1 MATVVFRM
9 MRILAACFVCVAFAH
24 ASAASAP
31 AMPVPTIVVGIADI
45 CSTNSLSR
53 VGAAYADSV
62 YAAGAVPYLLP
73 ATTNAEVIAA
83 LVDRIDML
91 MLAGGEDV
99 DPSRYRETDR
109 GRLGKVNRRRDA
121 WEFALLDAAVRRR
134 LPVLGI
140 CRGCQVLNVGF
151 GGTLWQDLPSEFTH
165 AEPHRISGE
174 HTVSFVEGTCLARL
188 AGSCESS
195 VNSRHHQAVK
205 AVAAGFRVMARAGD
219 GVVEA
224 IEGVD
229 YPAVGVQFHPE
240 RMFAE
245 SGRREFLP
253 LFRGCFA
260 DLKPKLH
267 VKKTDRFKAVVLPD
281 YCPTNRFV
289 CCKPNMTDALIK
301 AGFVSFV
308 VPFTSEDGE
317 LAAALTGVDAMMVAG
332 GIGALQD
339 YPKRCAF
346 EHRAIRLALARG
358 LPISGV
364 CHGSQVINTYFGGK
378 LKLTPQKAE
387 EKDFLI
393 AHRMP
398 VREPYTDNFHLAD
411 LAADSRI
418 SRVLGATRVV
428 VNSSHSNRS
437 FEMGR
442 GLRVTAWAQDGVV
455 EAFEHESLPVMAFQ
469 FHPERMTYDER
480 FIALL
485 KESLGGIP
493 VDAKGNCR

>member
-1 MATVVFRM
+1 MNV
-9 MRILAACFVCVAFAH
+9 MRIAACGLCLAVGLS
-24 ASAASAP
+24 ASAASDKA
-31 AMPVPTIVVGIADI
+31 IVVGIADV
-45 CSTNSLSR
+45 CATNALSQ
-53 VGAAYADSV
+53 VKTDYADAV

-73 ATTNAEVIAA
+73 ATTNAEAIAA

-91 MLAGGEDV
+91 LLPGGVDV
-99 DPSRYRETDR
+99 EPSRYGETNR
-109 GRLGKVNRRRDA
+109 KNICKVSVRRDA
-121 WEFALLDAAVRRR
+121 WEFALLDEVVRRR

-140 CRGCQVLNVGF
+140 CRGCQLLNVKF
-151 GGTLWQDLPSEFTH
+151 GGTLWQDVPSELTG
-165 AEPHRISGE
+165 AKQHRISGE
-174 HTVSFVEGTCLARL
+174 HAIAVVEGSCMSRL
-188 AGSCESS
+188 VGASNCS

-205 AVAAGFRVMARAGD
+205 RLADGFKVVATSGD

-240 RMFAE
+240 RMFVE

-260 DLKPKLH
+260 ALEPK
-267 VKKTDRFKAVVLPD
+267 VRQKAAGRFRTVVLPD

-289 CCKPNMTDALIK
+289 CCKSNMTDALIM
-301 AGFVSFV
+301 AGFVSLIA
-308 VPFTSEDGE
+308 PFTPDDGVLDVT
-317 LAAALTGVDAMMVAG
+317 LAGVDALMVGG
-332 GIGALQD
+332 GIGPLQD
-339 YPKRCAF
+339 YAKRCDF
-346 EHRAIRLALARG
+346 EHRMIRMALMRR

-364 CHGSQVINTYFGGK
+364 CHGSQVINTYFGGM
-378 LKLTPQKAE
+378 LKLTPQKAGE
-387 EKDFLI
+387 EDFLI

-398 VREPYTDNFHLAD
+398 VRTPFTDNFHLVD
-411 LAADSRI
+411 LVPGSRI
-418 SRVLGATRVV
+418 ASVLGSTRAV

-442 GLRVTAWAQDGVV
+442 GLRVTARAQDGVV

-469 FHPERMTYDER
+469 FHPERMAYDAR

-485 KESLGGIP
+485 MESLSESRKCP
-493 VDAKGNCR
+493 TLQE

>member
-1 MATVVFRM
+1 MNV
-9 MRILAACFVCVAFAH
+9 MRIAACGLCLAVGLS
-24 ASAASAP
+24 ASAASDKA
-31 AMPVPTIVVGIADI
+31 IVVGIADV
-45 CSTNSLSR
+45 CATNALSQ
-53 VGAAYADSV
+53 VKTDYADAV

-73 ATTNAEVIAA
+73 ATTNAEAIAA

-91 MLAGGEDV
+91 LLPGGVDV
-99 DPSRYRETDR
+99 EPSRYGETNR
-109 GRLGKVNRRRDA
+109 MNICKVNVRRDA
-121 WEFALLDAAVRRR
+121 WEFALLDEVVRRR

-140 CRGCQVLNVGF
+140 CRGCQLLNVKF
-151 GGTLWQDLPSEFTH
+151 GGTLWQDVPSELTG
-165 AEPHRISGE
+165 AKQHRIPGE
-174 HTVSFVEGTCLARL
+174 HAIAVVEGSCMSRL
-188 AGSCESS
+188 VGASNCS

-205 AVAAGFRVMARAGD
+205 RLADGFKVVATSGD

-240 RMFAE
+240 RMFVE

-260 DLKPKLH
+260 ALEPK
-267 VKKTDRFKAVVLPD
+267 VRQKAPGRFKSVVLPD

-289 CCKPNMTDALIK
+289 CCKSNMADALIM
-301 AGFVSFV
+301 AGFVPLI
-308 VPFTSEDGE
+308 VPFTPDDGVLDVT
-317 LAAALTGVDAMMVAG
+317 LAGVDALMVGG
-332 GIGALQD
+332 GIGPLQD
-339 YPKRCAF
+339 YAKRCDF
-346 EHRAIRLALARG
+346 EHRMIRMALMRS

-364 CHGSQVINTYFGGK
+364 CHGSQIINTYFGGT
-378 LKLTPQKAE
+378 LKLTPQKAGE
-387 EKDFLI
+387 EDFLI

-398 VREPYTDNFHLAD
+398 VRTPFTDNFHLVD
-411 LAADSRI
+411 LVPGSRI
-418 SRVLGATRVV
+418 ASVLGSTRAV

-442 GLRVTAWAQDGVV
+442 GLRVTARAQDGVV

-469 FHPERMTYDER
+469 FHPERMAYDAR

-485 KESLGGIP
+485 KESLSESR
-493 VDAKGNCR
+493 KCSTLQERTE